1 MTEAASGRKVPSRL
15 AARMFLLR
23 ANRTTRRAARERRKK
38 LERELA
44 CYRTTAERADLFAM
58 LDRYPDGMTH
68 EVREILNRQAYN
80 DSLWGPRSIRPY

>member
-1 MTEAASGRKVPSRL
+1 MTKAASGRKVPSRL
-15 AARMFLLR
+15 AARMFLVR

-80 DSLWGPRSIRPY
+80 DSLWDRRFIRPY

>member
-1 MTEAASGRKVPSRL
+1 
-15 AARMFLLR
+15 MFLLR
-23 ANRTTRRAARERRKK
+23 ANRTTRLAARERRKK

-68 EVREILNRQAYN
+68 EVREILNRQAYHN
-80 DSLWGPRSIRPY
+80 SLWDRRFIQPY

>member
-1 MTEAASGRKVPSRL
+1 MTKAASSRKVPSRL

-23 ANRTTRRAARERRKK
+23 ANRTTRLAARERRKK

-68 EVREILNRQAYN
+68 EVREILNRQARN
-80 DSLWGPRSIRPY
+80 DLWGGGRFIRPY

>member
-1 MTEAASGRKVPSRL
+1 
-15 AARMFLLR
+15 MFFLR
-23 ANRTTRRAARERRKK
+23 ANRTTRLAARERRKK

-68 EVREILNRQAYN
+68 EVREILNRQARN
-80 DSLWGPRSIRPY
+80 DLWGGGRFIRPY

>member
-1 MTEAASGRKVPSRL
+1 VTKAASSRKVPSRL
-15 AARMFLLR
+15 AARMFFLR
-23 ANRTTRRAARERRKK
+23 ANRTTRLAARERRKK

-68 EVREILNRQAYN
+68 EVREILNRQARN
-80 DSLWGPRSIRPY
+80 DLWGGGRFIRPY